1 MQEVVSRL
9 RRVVFA
15 AGAASAL
22 GLGMLIT
29 GASPASA
36 DYGSSAVHQIEI
48 SANSIGPS
56 GGGAWLWIELSSGG
70 TGTYAGSDCGHGFGA
85 VADSGNVTWSSA
97 GGVLTIRGV
106 VFNGLGGLPVRISV
120 PSADGHYAET
130 IFQVF
135 GIPFPGFAQ
144 VQVAP

>member
-1 MQEVVSRL
+1 MQGLVSRL
-9 RRVVFA
+9 RRVAFA

-22 GLGMLIT
+22 GLGMLIS

-36 DYGSSAVHQIEI
+36 DYGNTAVYQVEI
-48 SANSIGPS
+48 SANSGGPS
-56 GGGAWLWIELSSGG
+56 GGGAWLWIELSSDG

-85 VADSGNVTWSSA
+85 ASDKGDVTWSSA
-97 GGVLTIRGV
+97 DGVLTINGV
-106 VFNGLGGLPVRISV
+106 VLNGLGGLPVVISV
-120 PSADGHYAET
+120 PSTRGHYAET

-135 GIPFPGFAQ
+135 GVPFPGFAQ